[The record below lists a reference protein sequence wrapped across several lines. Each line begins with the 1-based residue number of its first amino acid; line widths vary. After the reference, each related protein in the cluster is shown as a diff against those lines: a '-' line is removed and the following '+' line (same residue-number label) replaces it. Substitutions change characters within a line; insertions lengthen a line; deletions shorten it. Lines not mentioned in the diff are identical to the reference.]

1 MNKGKL
7 INKLQMINNLQMGK
21 HFYSTFYNAAADN
34 LGNQIRM
41 EGIRINVYL
50 NGYLNLLRV
59 GVGVGK

>member
-1 MNKGKL
+1 
-7 INKLQMINNLQMGK
+7 MINNLQMGK

-59 GVGVGK
+59 GVGIGK